1 MGEQRERDSE
11 FFYRL
16 NELRELTGYAPKRLN
31 EITKRYKNRRDTNGR
46 RKRVFYL
53 ADEQICNDE
62 FSVWLLEGRFRGSL
76 VPERPRGAVT
86 LKQAER
92 DGVSYHSLQRLI
104 QIGELEAYVCRG
116 RYYIERIAVQTLGE
130 RFSSAPSNWLPVTC
144 LTTLSGRAR
153 QSVYAWVKRQSEIRT
168 FVHPKRAQPAQHLPV
183 QDALEYLSKALGSAH
198 LAIKMLAQHAPRYFR
213 SLTKTV
219 VENLFGVGKH
229 TELIELETL
238 EVTFITG
245 DAQPPLLNP
254 SQLGQGLLSLRT

>member
-1 MGEQRERDSE
+1 MGEQRGRDSE

-16 NELRELTGYAPKRLN
+16 NELRKLTGYAPKRLN
-31 EITKRYKNRRDTNGR
+31 EITKRYKNRRGPDGK

-76 VPERPRGAVT
+76 VPERPKGTVT

-92 DGVSYHSLQRLI
+92 EGISYHALQRRI
-104 QIGELEAYVCRG
+104 HAGELEAYVSRG
-116 RYYIERIAVQTLGE
+116 RYYIERLAVETLGE
-130 RFSSAPSNWLPVTC
+130 RISPAPTNWLPIMC
-144 LTTLSGRAR
+144 LTTLAGRAR
-153 QSVYAWVKRQSEIRT
+153 QSVYAWVKRQSEVRT
-168 FVHPKRAQPAQHLPV
+168 FVHPKRAQAAQHLPV
-183 QDALEYLSKALGSAH
+183 KDALDYLSKALGSAH

-229 TELIELETL
+229 TELLELETL
-238 EVTFITG
+238 VVTFITG
-245 DAQPPLLNP
+245 KAQLPLNP
-254 SQLGQGLLSLRT
+254 SQLGHELLSLRT